1 MPHNYLQ
8 VLYQLWALKVIEPSG
23 IIAAIHPYGYR
34 LSYITLDGLGV
45 ERENEKFQFK
55 HGVRE

>member
-1 MPHNYLQ
+1 MPHSYLQ
-8 VLYQLWALKVIEPSG
+8 VLHQLWALKVLDPAG
-23 IIAAIHPYGYR
+23 IIAAIHPYGFK

-45 ERENEKFQFK
+45 ENENEKFEFK

>member
-8 VLYQLWALKVIEPSG
+8 VLRQLWALKVIEPSG

-45 ERENEKFQFK
+45 ESENEKFEFK
-55 HGVRE
+55 HGVRQ

>member
-45 ERENEKFQFK
+45 ESENEKFQFK
-55 HGVRE
+55 HGVRR

>member
-45 ERENEKFQFK
+45 ESENEKFQFK
-55 HGVRE
+55 HGVRQ

>member
-8 VLYQLWALKVIEPSG
+8 ILHQLWTLKVIEPSG

-45 ERENEKFQFK
+45 ESENEKFQFK
-55 HGVRE
+55 HGVR